1 MWRKI
6 CVHRPYK
13 TGDVKRHTLVLAGH
27 YDPAHCRYRAPIEIP
42 LLHQIIK
49 SN

>member
-27 YDPAHCRYRAPIEIP
+27 YDPAHCRYRAPRDSVTP
-42 LLHQIIK
+42 PNYQK
-49 SN
+49 